1 MTDLT
6 LSRWPSVGLD
16 IEALRS
22 SGWHPYPFN
31 EFVIKIHSRCNLA
44 CDYCYMYEMV
54 DQSWRDQPMVMTDQ
68 IFTDACCGIAD
79 HVSRFEI
86 PAVSLVFH
94 GGEPLLAGH
103 SRFELFARHAREQLE
118 PLAELRLG
126 LQTNG
131 VLIDEEFLRI
141 CDQWGVVIGVSLDG
155 GRDAHDRHRKSRR
168 GDGSYDDV
176 ARGVTRLRRH
186 RNDKLYG
193 GLLCTIDLA
202 NDPIQTYEELLA
214 FGPPGVDFLLP
225 HGNWQSPPPGKI
237 EDREA
242 APYAEWLIPIFD
254 HWYDAPELDTRIR
267 LFEDIIDLLLG
278 GKGRG
283 ISVGLVPIQVAVVE
297 TDGTLEQVD
306 SLKSTFSGA
315 TRITTIGN
323 TGMGDRLNHALWD
336 PGIVARQIGRAALS
350 DTCMSCSLRDICG
363 GGDYAHRYHADTG
376 FRNPSVYCSD
386 LAALI
391 RHIKVR
397 LEDDLDTVTKQ

>member
-6 LSRWPSVGLD
+6 LSPWPSAGLD
-16 IEALRS
+16 VDALRS
-22 SGWHPYPFN
+22 SGWRPYPFN

-44 CDYCYMYEMV
+44 CDYCYMYEMI
-54 DQSWRDQPMVMTDQ
+54 DQSWRDQPMLMAEE
-68 IFTDACCGIAD
+68 IFIDACRGIAD
-79 HVSRFEI
+79 HVSRFEV

-103 SRFELFARHAREQLE
+103 ARFEFFARHARECLG
-118 PLAELRLG
+118 PLAEVRLG
-126 LQTNG
+126 VQTNG

-155 GRDAHDRHRKSRR
+155 GRNAHDRHRKSRR

-176 ARGVTRLRRH
+176 ARGVEQLRKY
-186 RNDKLYG
+186 RNSKLFG

-214 FGPPGVDFLLP
+214 FCPPGVDFLLP
-225 HGNWQSPPPGKI
+225 HSNWESPPQGKI
-237 EDREA
+237 EDQEA

-254 HWYDAPELDTRIR
+254 RWYGAPEVETQIR
-267 LFEDIIDLLLG
+267 LFDNIIHLLFG
-278 GKGRG
+278 GRGRG
-283 ISVGLVPIQVAVVE
+283 ISVGHAPIQVAIIE

-315 TRITTIGN
+315 TRIATIAN

-336 PGIVARQIGRAALS
+336 PGIVARQIGSAALS

-363 GGDYAHRYHADTG
+363 GGDYVHRYRADTG
-376 FRNPSVYCSD
+376 FQNPSVYCSD

-397 LEDDLDTVTKQ
+397 LEDDLDKVTTK

>member
-1 MTDLT
+1 M
-6 LSRWPSVGLD
+6 
-16 IEALRS
+16 
-22 SGWHPYPFN
+22 
-31 EFVIKIHSRCNLA
+31 IKIHSRCNLA

-54 DQSWRDQPMVMTDQ
+54 DQSWRDQPMVMTEE
-68 IFTDACCGIAD
+68 IFIDTCRGIAD

-103 SRFELFARHAREQLE
+103 SRFEFFARHAREQLGPRVE
-118 PLAELRLG
+118 VRLG
-126 LQTNG
+126 VQTNG

-141 CDQWGVVIGVSLDG
+141 CDQWDVVIGVSIDG

-168 GDGSYDDV
+168 GDGSFDDV
-176 ARGVTRLRRH
+176 ARGVTQLRKH
-186 RNDKLYG
+186 RNNRLFG

-214 FGPPGVDFLLP
+214 FRPPGVDFLLP
-225 HGNWQSPPPGKI
+225 HSNWQSPPPGKI
-237 EDREA
+237 EDQAA

-254 HWYDAPELDTRIR
+254 HWYGAPELDTQIR
-267 LFEDIIDLLLG
+267 LFDDIIRVLLG
-278 GKGRG
+278 GEGRG
-283 ISVGLVPIQVAVVE
+283 ISVGLTPIQVAIIE

-306 SLKSTFSGA
+306 SLKSTFAGA
-315 TRITTIGN
+315 TRIVTIADM
-323 TGMGDRLNHALWD
+323 GMGDRLNHALWD
-336 PGIVARQIGRAALS
+336 PGIVARQIGSAALS

-363 GGDYAHRYHADTG
+363 GGDYVHRYRADTG

-391 RHIKVR
+391 RHIKAR
-397 LEDDLDTVTKQ
+397 LEDDLDKVTIK